1 MTSTVLKDD
10 LPETLR
16 IVRTRLMFAMRLDVR
31 PMLDVG
37 TTPGPY
43 RRIGVVPS
51 GVFEGERLSGQ
62 VLDGGKDWPA
72 LEIASPLPRFP
83 RSQGP
88 SCPRRQSIAS
98 PGEWRS

>member
-43 RRIGVVPS
+43 RRIGVVPG
-51 GVFEGERLSGQ
+51 GVFEGELYERASRDQDAPGLTWTS
-62 VLDGGKDWPA
+62 LRA
-72 LEIASPLPRFP
+72 LAA
-83 RSQGP
+83 
-88 SCPRRQSIAS
+88 RR
-98 PGEWRS
+98 P